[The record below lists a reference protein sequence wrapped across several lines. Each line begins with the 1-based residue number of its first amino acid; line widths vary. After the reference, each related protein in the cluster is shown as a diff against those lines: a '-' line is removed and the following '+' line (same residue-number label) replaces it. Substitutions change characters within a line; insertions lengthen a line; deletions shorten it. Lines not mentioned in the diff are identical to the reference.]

1 MRGLVFAGAIIS
13 IGLFSAADNAAIGEW
28 IDAQRSTVYA
38 RLAEVSPMRL
48 ADKLSVVR
56 STAYARLSEVSLT
69 RLADKLSA
77 VGSQI
82 AVIASSAPW
91 ADDPSQ
97 TQKDLYRFAAIERGD
112 LISTVTATGQ
122 LKPVATVMVSTQISG
137 QINRISADFNAH
149 VRRGEVIATIDATMF
164 EIAVEQARAELE
176 MANAAVLKANIAM
189 AETAEELDRRNSLL
203 DRNAGSLVDRN
214 KARAAKRLAEAQLLE
229 AESMVQRAEAALN
242 QAQTNVERT
251 RIRSPVDGVVVD
263 RSIEVGQI
271 VAASLEAPTLF
282 TIAQDLHDMQVNMSI
297 DESEIGRISPGHRVE
312 FTVDAYPGRR
322 FTGQVEQIRLAPTT
336 SQNVVTYTVV
346 VKASNPDLLLLPGM
360 TATARIIVNERHEV
374 LKAPTA
380 AIRFRQPG
388 QRSSLDSAVLWLER
402 DGALL
407 SVDVKLGVTDGDM
420 IEIIRDGLTPGSL
433 VAVGVRPV
441 ARKESVAKRLIGVF

>member
-1 MRGLVFAGAIIS
+1 MRRLVFAGAIVS
-13 IGLFSAADNAAIGEW
+13 IGLFSAADNAAIGNW
-28 IDAQRSTVYA
+28 IDAQRLTVYA
-38 RLAEVSPMRL
+38 RLAEVSP
-48 ADKLSVVR
+48 
-56 STAYARLSEVSLT
+56 T

-77 VGSQI
+77 VRSQI
-82 AVIASSAPW
+82 VAIVSSADW
-91 ADDPSQ
+91 VDDPPQ
-97 TQKDLYRFAAIERGD
+97 TQKELYRFAAIDRGD

-137 QINRISADFNAH
+137 QINRITADFNEH
-149 VRRGEVIATIDATMF
+149 VSRGEVIATIDPTMF
-164 EIAVEQARAELE
+164 EIAVEQARAELG
-176 MANAAVLKANIAM
+176 MANAAVLKANIAVEE
-189 AETAEELDRRNSLL
+189 ATAELDRRNSLL

-229 AESMVQRAEAALN
+229 AQSMVQRTDAALN

-263 RSIEVGQI
+263 RSVEEGQI

-282 TIAQDLHDMQVNMSI
+282 TIAQDLRDMQVNMSI

-312 FTVDAYPGRR
+312 FTVDTFPGRR
-322 FTGQVEQIRLAPTT
+322 FAGQVQQIRLSPTT

-346 VKASNPDLLLLPGM
+346 VKAPNPDLLLMPGM
-360 TATARIIVNERHEV
+360 TATARIIVNERRDV

-388 QRSSLDSAVLWLER
+388 QRSSPDAAVLWLEK
-402 DGALL
+402 DGELQP
-407 SVDVKLGVTDGDM
+407 VDVKLGVTDGDM
-420 IEIIRDGLTPGSL
+420 IEIIRDGLMPGSL
-433 VAVGVRPV
+433 IAVGVRPV
-441 ARKESVAKRLIGVF
+441 AKKESVAKRLIGVF